1 MSKSIRDQL
10 LGLGLKPKAP
20 APAKKPQKSHPKN
33 PQNHKPKPAP
43 KAPQPQKSA
52 AAPNPHAQLA
62 TAQHINRQLA
72 ALFEEVGARA
82 PEGEEK
88 FSYVYKDKVRNIYLS
103 PAQRQSLIDGSWA
116 VTIFKAKSM
125 LIPQSAIELVR
136 AIDPARFVF
145 HASSQAGLEDD
156 RFAVPDD
163 LMW

>member
-43 KAPQPQKSA
+43 KAPNPQ
-52 AAPNPHAQLA
+52 AQLA
-62 TAQHINRQLA
+62 TAQQINRQLA

-145 HASSQAGLEDD
+145 HASSQADLEDD